1 LAPDFK
7 VPGGSA
13 VKILIKSGETTLTIT
28 FESTQ
33 KYMAISKIVKM
44 KKIRTLMFATLSLA
58 TVLLTSCGGIGSNT
72 TADSKIADVVEEMA
86 ATKSYMIEY
95 KTTVNA
101 PEMKST
107 AATTTWIDNTNDR
120 QAVFTDTESEVMGRK
135 QGGKSLMIMKD
146 GWSYMIDLTQKTGF
160 KTKEDAIEDSS
171 MDMMETEDDVTFR
184 QMIESEGGKIVGNE
198 QFLGRD
204 CIVVEMND
212 EGETGDP
219 MLTKIWY
226 YKGILLKMTNAIT
239 TMEATRFEENIS
251 ISSDKFEVP
260 GDIIISDLPSF
271 K

>member
-1 LAPDFK
+1 MAPDFK

-13 VKILIKSGETTLTIT
+13 VKILIKPGETTLTIT

-58 TVLLTSCGGIGSNT
+58 TVLLTSCGGNGSNT

-107 AATTTWIDNTNDR
+107 AVTTTWIDNTNDR

-146 GWSYMIDLTQKTGF
+146 GWSYVIDLTQKTGF
-160 KTKEDAIEDSS
+160 KSKDDE
-171 MDMMETEDDVTFR
+171 MDESTMEIKETEDDVTFR
-184 QMIESEGGKIVGNE
+184 QMIESEGGKIVGNDKI
-198 QFLGRD
+198 LGRD
-204 CIVVEMND
+204 CIVVEMTE
-212 EGETGDP
+212 EGETNEP
-219 MLTKIWY
+219 VITKAWY
-226 YKGILLKMTNAIT
+226 YKGIMLKMTNAFT
-239 TMEATRFEENIS
+239 SMEATKFEENIT
-251 ISSDKFEVP
+251 ISSDKFEIP
-260 GDIIISDLPSF
+260 SDIVISELPSF